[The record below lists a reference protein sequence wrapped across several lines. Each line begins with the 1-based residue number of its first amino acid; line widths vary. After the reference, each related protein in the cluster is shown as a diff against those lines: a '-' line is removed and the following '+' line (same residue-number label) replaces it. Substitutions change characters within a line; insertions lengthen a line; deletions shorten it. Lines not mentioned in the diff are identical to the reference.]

1 MRIVQFKF
9 VAALAVALIAATSM
23 ADRPE
28 PNAFLN
34 KAAYTQNALVT
45 QVQKDEVVMSRY
57 TRHFGMTKEEVV
69 EYFKTLR
76 LDTLKE
82 DGVYLVYN
90 VPKTEEV
97 RARSMF
103 YKKGTKVWVDP
114 QGGIVLKASCGNPMV
129 RGTDVQT
136 VPISADMD
144 ANTMMVTRSTP
155 LEATTE
161 SILETAIVPSPV
173 SLESSALAF
182 PVAPPM
188 EVGTIVTMIPPV
200 TPEVPGILG
209 GFDPGFLAPIG
220 TIPFILIDT
229 DGGAEPIP
237 EPATLTLLGLGAAA
251 LAARK
256 RKAAK

>member
-1 MRIVQFKF
+1 MRQLNLKF
-9 VAALAVALIAATSM
+9 FAVLAATLM
-23 ADRPE
+23 AVTIMARAE

-45 QVQKDEVVMSRY
+45 QVQKDDKVMSRY

-90 VPKTEEV
+90 VPETEEV

-103 YKKGTKVWVDP
+103 YKKGTKVWVD
-114 QGGIVLKASCGNPMV
+114 QDGGIVLKASCGNPMA

-136 VPISADMD
+136 VPISADYD
-144 ANTMMVTRSTP
+144 ASTELVTRDTP
-155 LEATTE
+155 LDATTE
-161 SILETAIVPSPV
+161 TIIQTEIVPTPMDV
-173 SLESSALAF
+173 ETSALAF

-188 EVGTIVTMIPPV
+188 EVGTLITTVPP
-200 TPEVPGILG
+200 G
-209 GFDPGFLAPIG
+209 GGAFNPNFLFPIAA
-220 TIPFILIDT
+220 IPFIIID
-229 DGGAEPIP
+229 DGGGNEPVP
-237 EPATLTLLGLGAAA
+237 EPATMVLLAAGGAA

-256 RKAAK
+256 RKQAKKN